1 MSGSLRGT
9 RRANIAYEKEERDEI
24 IGNIVLAE
32 WELFQAVQNVG
43 RRADCQDMPNTF
55 SAMRRAQ
62 FDSWPDEALDSY
74 ADDLADTIQ
83 AGRNPVAEKYAYM
96 MESTHPQ
103 EFEAIRDSV
112 PEVPAEKRALIEQ
125 IVNIELGWADRLAAA
140 YPHFAGRRRPVRS
153 SEDTPEVTSIETYA
167 RGELSTYSER
177 TLRALLDHY
186 RALADDGV
194 NLQAR
199 AYGYPSLTA
208 ADEAIAKGTM
218 SGQGLDPDIEVSFGC
233 CGCCN

>member
-1 MSGSLRGT
+1 M
-9 RRANIAYEKEERDEI
+9 AYEKAERDEI

-43 RRADCQDMPNTF
+43 GRADCQDMPNTF

-62 FDSWPDEALDSY
+62 FDAWPDEALDSY

-96 MESTHPQ
+96 MASTHPE
-103 EFEAIRDSV
+103 EFEALRDSV
-112 PEVPAEKRALIEQ
+112 PEIPAEKRALVDQ
-125 IVNIELGWADRLAAA
+125 IVKIELDWADQLAAA
-140 YPHFAGRRRPVRS
+140 YPHFTGRGRPIRS
-153 SEDTPEVTSIETYA
+153 SEDTPEVTSIETYS

-186 RALADDGV
+186 RSLVEKGV
-194 NLQAR
+194 NLQERVANEEVR
-199 AYGYPSLTA
+199 AYGYPSLVA

-218 SGQGLDPDIEVSFGC
+218 SGQGLDPEFEVSFGC
-233 CGCCN
+233 CGCCD

>member
-1 MSGSLRGT
+1 M
-9 RRANIAYEKEERDEI
+9 AYKKEERNEI

-43 RRADCQDMPNTF
+43 GRADCQDMPNTF

-62 FDSWPDEALDSY
+62 FDAWPDEALDSY
-74 ADDLADTIQ
+74 ADDLADAIQ

-96 MESTHPQ
+96 MESTHPE
-103 EFEAIRDSV
+103 EFAALRDSV

-125 IVNIELGWADRLAAA
+125 IVEIELGWADQLAST
-140 YPHFAGRRRPVRS
+140 YPHFTGRGRPVRS
-153 SEDTPEVTSIETYA
+153 SADTHEVTSIETYS

-177 TLRALLDHY
+177 TLRVLLAHY
-186 RALADDGV
+186 GALASEGV
-194 NLQAR
+194 NLQERVAAEEAR
-199 AYGYPSLTA
+199 AYGYPNLAA

-218 SGQGLDPDIEVSFGC
+218 SEQGLDPEFEVSFGC
-233 CGCCN
+233 CGCCD

>member
-1 MSGSLRGT
+1 M
-9 RRANIAYEKEERDEI
+9 AYEKAERDEI

-32 WELFQAVQNVG
+32 WTLFQAVQNVG
-43 RRADCQDMPNTF
+43 GRADCQDMPNTF

-74 ADDLADTIQ
+74 ADDLAEAIQ

-96 MESTHPQ
+96 MASTHPE
-103 EFEAIRDSV
+103 EFEALRDSV
-112 PEVPAEKRALIEQ
+112 PEVSAEKHALVEQ
-125 IVNIELGWADRLAAA
+125 IVEIELGWADQLAAA
-140 YPHFAGRRRPVRS
+140 YPHFAGRGRPVRS
-153 SEDTPEVTSIETYA
+153 SEDTPEVTSIETYS

-177 TLRALLDHY
+177 TLRVLLDHY
-186 RALADDGV
+186 RSLVEKGV
-194 NLQAR
+194 NLQEHVAAEEAR
-199 AYGYPSLTA
+199 AYGYPSLTT

-218 SGQGLDPDIEVSFGC
+218 SGQGLDPEFEVSFGC

>member
-1 MSGSLRGT
+1 M
-9 RRANIAYEKEERDEI
+9 AYEKAERDEI

-43 RRADCQDMPNTF
+43 GRADCQDMPNTF

-62 FDSWPDEALDSY
+62 FDAWPDEALDSY

-96 MESTHPQ
+96 MASTHPE
-103 EFEAIRDSV
+103 EFEALRDSV
-112 PEVPAEKRALIEQ
+112 PEIPAEKHALVDQ
-125 IVNIELGWADRLAAA
+125 IVKIELDWADQLAAA
-140 YPHFAGRRRPVRS
+140 YPHFTGRGRPVRS
-153 SEDTPEVTSIETYA
+153 SEDTPEVTSIETYS

-186 RALADDGV
+186 RSLVEKGV
-194 NLQAR
+194 NLQERVANEEAR
-199 AYGYPSLTA
+199 AYGYPSLAA

-218 SGQGLDPDIEVSFGC
+218 SGQGLDPEFEVSFGC
-233 CGCCN
+233 CGCCD